1 MSHTD
6 FAPIAF
12 YAALIGHRYVA
23 GLAHGAAE
31 ARDVEGVLK
40 MMLLGLALQGGI
52 CTAALLLNES
62 VLPTW
67 GYVLLAGVCAAS
79 TMAPALKNRADIRV
93 FSIGLG
99 MVTIYALLG
108 GLVATVDT
116 GVLLICAVVPGL
128 LATMSGWNRGA
139 GYYALGEPGAPV
151 PRVLEGIVWT
161 AGVSVLCAI
170 VFFTYKIIT

>member
-1 MSHTD
+1 MSHAD
-6 FAPIAF
+6 IAPIAF

-23 GLAHGAAE
+23 GLAHGAAD
-31 ARDVEGVLK
+31 ARDAEGVLK
-40 MMLLGLALQGGI
+40 MMLLGLTLQGGI

-67 GYVLLAGVCAAS
+67 GYVLLAGICAAS
-79 TMAPALKNRADIRV
+79 TMAPALKNRTDIRV

-116 GVLLICAVVPGL
+116 GVLLACAVTPGL

-139 GYYALGEPGAPV
+139 GYYALGETGAPV
-151 PRVLEGIVWT
+151 PRVLEWIVW
-161 AGVSVLCAI
+161 AAALSVLSFIAWT
-170 VFFTYKIIT
+170 VYRLII